1 MAATQTVNQFS
12 QSRKSAET
20 IIPRGG
26 VVTLFGYGITVRVDR
41 GHLQLEDGIGS
52 DRREARLPRVRHGLR
67 RLVVIGNDGM
77 VSLAALRWLA
87 DQDAAFVMLDRQG
100 SVLATTG
107 PVRPSDARLRRA
119 QALAHQ
125 TGAALHI
132 SRELISQKLEAQEKL
147 ARGALK
153 NSVAAEAIGR
163 IRETLPTA
171 KTIEKIRLL
180 EARGAYAYWGAWSDL
195 PITFPKVDL
204 RRVPDHWRIFKNRVS
219 PLTGSP
225 RLAANP
231 VNAMLN
237 YLYAL
242 LESETRL
249 AVAALG
255 LDPGLGVLH
264 MDAPARDSLA
274 FDVME
279 PVRPMVDEYVL
290 NWIMRGTLKREWFF
304 EQRDGSCRLM
314 GPFAVQLAQ
323 TSPTWAS
330 AVAPLAE
337 MVSRVLWSGIRKQIR
352 HHRPPSR
359 LTQLRRREAKGIS
372 IQPTPTPPPR
382 VDSYCR
388 ECGAKIGRDRDHCA
402 PCALTRST
410 TGLIEAAAR
419 GRVAAQ
425 GDEAQARRSKTQ
437 LRHRAAFLAWKSSD
451 LPPWLHEKCYL
462 TEIQPRLGRITLSVL
477 SSKLGISIPYAADI
491 RSARR
496 VPHKRHWGTLARL
509 VGVFEA

>member
-1 MAATQTVNQFS
+1 MAATQTLPQYLQNDNS
-12 QSRKSAET
+12 PT
-20 IIPRGG
+20 PITPRHG
-26 VVTLFGYGITVRVDR
+26 VVTLFGYGISARVDR
-41 GHLQLEDGIGS
+41 GHLVLKDGIGPH
-52 DRREARLPRVRHGLR
+52 RREARLSRVGHGLR
-67 RLVVIGNDGM
+67 RLVVIGSDGT

-87 DQDAAFVMLDRQG
+87 DQDAAFVMLDRDG
-100 SVLATTG
+100 TVLATTG
-107 PVRPSDARLRRA
+107 PVPPSDARLRRA
-119 QALAHQ
+119 QALAHRS
-125 TGAALHI
+125 GAALRI
-132 SRELISQKLEAQEKL
+132 ARELIALKLVAQAKL
-147 ARGALK
+147 ARDTLN
-153 NSVAAEAIGR
+153 NSVAAQAIIH
-163 IRETLPTA
+163 IRESIPSA
-171 KTIEKIRLL
+171 KTIEAIRLL
-180 EARGAYAYWGAWSDL
+180 EARGAYAYWSAWSDL

-264 MDAPARDSLA
+264 MDTPARDSLA

-279 PVRPMVDEYVL
+279 PVRPMVDAYVL
-290 NWIMRGTLKREWFF
+290 NWITRGTLRREWFF

-314 GPFAVQLAQ
+314 GPFARQLAP

-337 MVSRVLWSGIRKQIR
+337 MVSRILWSGIRKQIR

-359 LTQLRRREAKGIS
+359 LTQLHRREAKGVS
-372 IQPTPTPPPR
+372 IQPTPVSPPR
-382 VDSYCR
+382 IDSYCR
-388 ECGAKIGRDRDHCA
+388 ECGAKIGRGGDHCA
-402 PCALTRST
+402 PCALKRST

-437 LRHRAAFLAWKSSD
+437 LRHRAAFLAWKPSD
-451 LPPWLHEKCYL
+451 VPSWLDEKYYL
-462 TEIQPRLGRITLSVL
+462 TKIQPRLRQTTLSAL
-477 SSKLGISIPYAADI
+477 SSKLGISIPYAVDI

-496 VPHKRHWGTLARL
+496 VPHQRHWLALGQL
-509 VGVFEA
+509 VGIAD

>member
-1 MAATQTVNQFS
+1 MAASATVSQPL
-12 QSRKSAET
+12 QSRNLL
-20 IIPRGG
+20 IPRRGI
-26 VVTLFGYGITVRVDR
+26 VTLYGYGINVYVDR
-41 GHLQLEDGIGS
+41 GHLSVKDGIGQ
-52 DRREARLPRVRHGLR
+52 DRRETRFSRVGHGLR
-67 RLVVIGNDGM
+67 RLVVIGSDGT

-87 DQDAAFVMLDRQG
+87 DQDAAFVMLDRDG

-107 PVRPSDARLRRA
+107 PVRPSDARLRRV

-125 TGAALHI
+125 SGTALRI
-132 SRELISQKLEAQEKL
+132 AQELIAQKLVAQAKL
-147 ARGALK
+147 ARDTLN
-153 NSVAAEAIGR
+153 NSVAAQAINHF
-163 IRETLPTA
+163 RESIPTA
-171 KTIEKIRLL
+171 KTIETIRLL
-180 EARGAYAYWGAWSDL
+180 ESRGAYAYWGAWSDL

-204 RRVPDHWRIFKNRVS
+204 RRVPDHWQSFKNRVS

-225 RLAANP
+225 RVAANP

-264 MDAPARDSLA
+264 MDAPSRDSLA

-290 NWIMRGTLKREWFF
+290 NWITRGTLRREWFF

-330 AVAPLAE
+330 AVAPFAE
-337 MVSRVLWSGIRKQIR
+337 MVSRILWSGIRKQIR

-359 LTQLRRREAKGIS
+359 LTQLHRREAKGIS
-372 IQPTPTPPPR
+372 MQPTPTPPPR

-388 ECGAKIGRDRDHCA
+388 KCGAKIGSGRDHCA
-402 PCALTRST
+402 TCALKLST
-410 TGLIEAAAR
+410 TALIEAAAR

-425 GDEAQARRSKTQ
+425 GDEAQARRCKTQ

-451 LPPWLHEKCYL
+451 LPLWLDEKCYL
-462 TEIQPRLGRITLSVL
+462 TKIQPRLRQITLSVL
-477 SSKLGISIPYAADI
+477 SSKLGISVPYAVDI

-509 VGVFEA
+509 VGVFEV